1 MVGRSMEKR
10 TYRGLSFAIVA
21 IFVLIAAVTCFGQGQ
36 KLAVFVQSA
45 AAVPT
50 ADLELIRNYASQRC
64 SIITGGNVCSQG
76 DLMLAQR
83 RTTTYVG
90 NSITVAGMRQL
101 ATTLAAD
108 HIVILRIVRW
118 EKQLSYKPERSLL
131 LLGATSFLD
140 TSFQILF
147 TPLGLLLGIEKEA
160 TVAIFATVFS
170 PQGDV
175 EFTTT
180 VTYEDSPLFSLLM
193 ADPVEAAKGAIDA
206 ALYQLAVAL

>member
-1 MVGRSMEKR
+1 VVGRNMVKR
-10 TYRGLSFAIVA
+10 TYRGLSFAIVG
-21 IFVLIAAVTCFGQGQ
+21 ILVLLATVNCFGHGN

-50 ADLELIRNYASQRC
+50 ADLELIKNYASQRC
-64 SIITGGNVCSQG
+64 AILTGDSVCSQG
-76 DLMLAQR
+76 ELLHAQR
-83 RTTTYVG
+83 ITNTYIG
-90 NSITVAGMRQL
+90 NSITVEGMRRL
-101 ATTLAAD
+101 ASTLAAD

-118 EKQLSYKPERSLL
+118 EKQISYKPERSLL

-140 TSFQILF
+140 TTLQILIS
-147 TPLGLLLGIEKEA
+147 PLGLLLGIEKDA
-160 TVAIFATVFS
+160 TVAVFATVFS

-180 VTYEDSPLFSLLM
+180 ATYKDRPFFSLLT
-193 ADPVEAAKGAIDA
+193 ADPVEAAKGAIDI